1 MSGKLKLYYKTHWT
15 TASESVDSVLNLK
28 PVLQEIV
35 TNHHSL
41 LTNDKIKP
49 IIQSQSFFLNL
60 QILLFVLNPLRKTV
74 LTLKSDQQHLLTVS
88 CAW

>member
-1 MSGKLKLYYKTHWT
+1 MGGGLKLYCKTRWT
-15 TASESVDSVLNLK
+15 TASESVDSVLNLE

-49 IIQSQSFFLNL
+49 IIQSQSFLNL
-60 QILLFVLNPLRKTV
+60 RIFICFESFEKGCTYFGIQISNT
-74 LTLKSDQQHLLTVS
+74 
-88 CAW
+88 C